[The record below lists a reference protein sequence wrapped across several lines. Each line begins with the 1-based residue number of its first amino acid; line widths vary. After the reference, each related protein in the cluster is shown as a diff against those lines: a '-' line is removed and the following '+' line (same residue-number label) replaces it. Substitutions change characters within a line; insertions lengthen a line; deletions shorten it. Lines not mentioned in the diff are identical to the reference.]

1 MTQRKTLQDEI
12 AELRN
17 EVAALRAERAA
28 EAPAAAAKSV
38 AHSVAK
44 PTSKSTPASEPE
56 HDSVADVARKALAGG
71 GAELERL
78 LGELVELTEQ
88 EIDEHP
94 RLAAG
99 LAFLAGVAV
108 GRMSKR

>member
-1 MTQRKTLQDEI
+1 MAQRKTLQDEI
-12 AELRN
+12 AELRA

-28 EAPAAAAKSV
+28 EAAPQATATVARSAAQSAG
-38 AHSVAK
+38 
-44 PTSKSTPASEPE
+44 KSTPVSETE
-56 HDSVADVARKALAGG
+56 HESVADVARKALAGG
-71 GAELERL
+71 GAELERVL
-78 LGELVELTEQ
+78 AELAELTEH